1 MSDLTKNEMDRR
13 RQVYALYLASCFRT
27 FVLGYFRR
35 ASMLYFC
42 NSFSTSVE
50 VVLMADYEHT
60 DVHLWV
66 IPASRADTCG
76 SCLGLPERA
85 ASLAYAFPP
94 GPERDMVMALYA
106 EVSL

>member
-50 VVLMADYEHT
+50 VVLKEDYT
-60 DVHLWV
+60 QLDAHLWA
-66 IPASRADTCG
+66 IPAHRSDVCG

-85 ASLAYAFPP
+85 AALAYAFPP
-94 GPERDMVMALYA
+94 GPERDTVLALYA